1 MKHYLILYISTLL
14 IMGLLDGIWLGVV
27 AKDFYRG
34 YIGEQFEFHRIPA
47 LVFYLSYVAGI
58 LLFVSAGS
66 AATNWQQ
73 VLMYGALFGM
83 LAFATYDLTNLATLR
98 GWSLTMSLVDI
109 AWGTFNTGV
118 SATLGW
124 LATRY
129 ILR

>member
-1 MKHYLILYISTLL
+1 MKYYLVLYVSTLL
-14 IMGLLDGIWLGVV
+14 VMGVLDGIWLGVI

-34 YIGEQFEFHRIPA
+34 YMGDQFEFHRVPA
-47 LVFYLSYVAGI
+47 LVFYLMYAVGI
-58 LLFVSAGS
+58 LVFVSAGP
-66 AATNWQQ
+66 AATSWQQ
-73 VLMYGALFGM
+73 VLIYGALFGM

-124 LATRY
+124 LLARC